1 MTILF
6 IWHKDKEIQNRDI
19 IEIIIFCDFLFL
31 LSNLFFCVE
40 IMLKN
45 FFIFENKDWKKA
57 KKMRKCLHK
66 RYMKSAVLIALGVI
80 FLLDMFWV
88 LKSNLAFGFLY
99 KLWPL
104 FLIIPGV
111 MMLFSDE
118 EEAVEKKWKKTESR
132 EDLN

>member
-1 MTILF
+1 M
-6 IWHKDKEIQNRDI
+6 
-19 IEIIIFCDFLFL
+19 
-31 LSNLFFCVE
+31 
-40 IMLKN
+40 
-45 FFIFENKDWKKA
+45 KKY
-57 KKMRKCLHK
+57 LQK

-80 FLLDMFWV
+80 FLLDVFWV
-88 LKSNLAFGFLY
+88 LKSNVAFSFLY

-118 EEAVEKKWKKTESR
+118 EDTVEKKWKKTESR